1 MTGARHIG
9 VVVLEQQA
17 LLQGQSRGDTIRRK
31 EINRGSCSRGIEE
44 CGDKNSDSQATRD
57 RSDGSVN
64 SVLAI
69 QSTNYQLSGIAVS
82 RSVVEGP

>member
-9 VVVLEQQA
+9 VDVLEQQA
-17 LLQGQSRGDTIRRK
+17 LLQGQCRRDTIRQK

-44 CGDKNSDSQATRD
+44 CDDNNSDSQAMRD

-69 QSTNYQLSGIAVS
+69 HIRYSC
-82 RSVVEGP
+82 E